1 MNLKLE
7 SDWKLLKSNS
17 EQSYSAC
24 TKMFQVLMKFFFFFF
39 FDSENQ
45 ANLGLWTQAMHSTT
59 VGAVL
64 HLEVNRTTPYLQ

>member
-24 TKMFQVLMKFFFFFF
+24 TKMFQALVKFYLFF

-64 HLEVNRTTPYLQ
+64 HLEVNKTTTYLQ

>member
-24 TKMFQVLMKFFFFFF
+24 TKMFQVLMKFYFF
-39 FDSENQ
+39 FDSENE
-45 ANLGLWTQAMHSTT
+45 ANLDLWTRAMHSTT

-64 HLEVNRTTPYLQ
+64 HLEVNRTTPNLQ